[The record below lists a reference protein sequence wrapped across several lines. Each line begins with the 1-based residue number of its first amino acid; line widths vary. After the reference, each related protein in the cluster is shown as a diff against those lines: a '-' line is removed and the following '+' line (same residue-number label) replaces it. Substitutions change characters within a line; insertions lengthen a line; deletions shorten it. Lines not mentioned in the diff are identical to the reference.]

1 MSFMQS
7 SLAVGVMA
15 TADEA
20 VEMLS
25 TKQLVLEEC
34 KVMIVLSLEK
44 MLVTNDFHIYY
55 RSTITKNVLKRRAK
69 ILKIVT
75 THSGTG

>member
-44 MLVTNDFHIYY
+44 EGVCHDFQIYY
-55 RSTITKNVLKRRAK
+55 RSTLTIIFLGDKLRY
-69 ILKIVT
+69 
-75 THSGTG
+75 